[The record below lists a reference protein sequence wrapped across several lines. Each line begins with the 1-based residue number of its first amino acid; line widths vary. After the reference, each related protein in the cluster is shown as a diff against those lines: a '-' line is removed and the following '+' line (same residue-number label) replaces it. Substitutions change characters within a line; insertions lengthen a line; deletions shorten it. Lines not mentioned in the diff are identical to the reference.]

1 MRLIYLTRTF
11 LLGLLVLVIFVSCSA
26 SSNAQRYKKDNG
38 KKEKPAAALPTGR
51 QAVKT
56 SSKDSVRKSNVKNER
71 IIFNDPADSSAA
83 DEEFDE
89 PPPSESPID
98 KSKFTLNIEKLKEF
112 NVALTPREKILLEV
126 IKFLDTPYKYGGS
139 TQKGIDCSA
148 FTLQVFQS
156 SLSIDLPRSAR
167 EQYAVGEKISKEEL
181 KFGDLVFFNT
191 RRASNP
197 GHVGIYL
204 GENQFVHASRSLGV
218 TVSSIDDTYYKKRYV
233 GARRVESFLEE

>member
-1 MRLIYLTRTF
+1 MTRTF
-11 LLGLLVLVIFVSCSA
+11 LLGLLVLAIFVSCSA
-26 SSNAQRYKKDNG
+26 SSNAQRYKKNNG
-38 KKEKPAAALPTGR
+38 KKEKPAAA
-51 QAVKT
+51 VKT
-56 SSKDSVRKSNVKNER
+56 LSKDSVKKSNVKNER
-71 IIFNDPADSSAA
+71 IIFNNPADSSAA

-89 PPPSESPID
+89 PPPTESPVD
-98 KSKFTLNIEKLKEF
+98 KSKFAFNIEKLKEF

-139 TQKGIDCSA
+139 TQNGIDCSA

-167 EQYAVGEKISKEEL
+167 EQYVVGEKISKEEL
-181 KFGDLVFFNT
+181 QFGDLVFFNT

-233 GARRVESFLEE
+233 GARRVESFVEE

>member
-11 LLGLLVLVIFVSCSA
+11 LLGLLVLAIFVSCSA
-26 SSNAQRYKKDNG
+26 SSNAQRYKKNNG
-38 KKEKPAAALPTGR
+38 KKEKPAAA
-51 QAVKT
+51 VKT
-56 SSKDSVRKSNVKNER
+56 LSKDSVKKSNVKNER
-71 IIFNDPADSSAA
+71 IIFNNPADSSAA

-89 PPPSESPID
+89 PPPTESPVD
-98 KSKFTLNIEKLKEF
+98 KSKFAFNIEKLKEF

-139 TQKGIDCSA
+139 TQNGIDCSA

-167 EQYAVGEKISKEEL
+167 EQYVVGEKISKEEL
-181 KFGDLVFFNT
+181 QFGDLVFFNT

-233 GARRVESFLEE
+233 GARRVESFVEE